1 MSRASSL
8 SSQPKKK
15 GQGEHEAE
23 WWKEAAQSFSPSKIT
38 LGGSCNNSINETA
51 AANSNY
57 GSIAATAA
65 PLSYVTSPNRYT
77 DKSTTNNDDD
87 NNNVFSLLDHA
98 AAMMNN
104 NHQRGGGS
112 FDQDDIVQSSGA
124 ALSDISNDSSSSES
138 DNDYSS
144 YDSDDDDDDHSL
156 EQPHRT
162 LGLIFFDFIRFIALS
177 ANIRFFNTELMPV
190 LMSWKS
196 MDILN
201 KCLRVFMASSAIL
214 LIAVEFPDLFPFLHH
229 HDNTTT
235 TFNNNNN
242 NNNSSTQTSSAGGVT
257 PPLYFSNWIP
267 RGIFYLFLSLIMF
280 EQQLVVEFID
290 DKRHASKSSRFF
302 DGIFMV
308 ISASIMLLV
317 GLIYI
322 LLGMFCMQRVM
333 ERVRREEKAR
343 WDEYWIKLKK
353 LEEEEDLEEERE
365 WLLENGGDSEH
376 GVTTGASNA
385 GILGYKERW
394 RKWRKRFR
402 RRYRRGRGWW
412 RTIDL
417 RC

>member
-8 SSQPKKK
+8 SSQQPKKK
-15 GQGEHEAE
+15 GQEHEAE

-38 LGGSCNNSINETA
+38 SGSCNNSINETTA
-51 AANSNY
+51 SNNNY
-57 GSIAATAA
+57 GSIAAATSA

-77 DKSTTNNDDD
+77 DKSTANDDD
-87 NNNVFSLLDHA
+87 NNNGFSLLDHA
-98 AAMMNN
+98 AAMINN
-104 NHQRGGGS
+104 NNQRGGGGS

-144 YDSDDDDDDHSL
+144 YDSDDDDHSL

-190 LMSWKS
+190 LMNWKN

-229 HDNTTT
+229 HHDTTT
-235 TFNNNNN
+235 SVN
-242 NNNSSTQTSSAGGVT
+242 NNNSSTQTTAAAGGAT

-365 WLLENGGDSEH
+365 WLLENGGGGGDSEH
-376 GVTTGASNA
+376 GVTVASNA
-385 GILGYKERW
+385 GIMGYKERW

-402 RRYRRGRGWW
+402 RRYRRGRGWY
-412 RTIDL
+412 RTIDF